1 MFERDVSSNAGD
13 DRQPPYSGIVE
24 REVKEPA
31 MNIEVTGELESAIK
45 THAAR
50 QGMTADTAARRVL
63 AEALMPVNRPACDT
77 RTGAA
82 LIEALQASPCRELD
96 IEPPRV
102 LLTNIRDVDL

>member
-1 MFERDVSSNAGD
+1 
-13 DRQPPYSGIVE
+13 
-24 REVKEPA
+24 
-31 MNIEVTGELESAIK
+31 MNIEVTGELENAIK

-102 LLTNIRDVDL
+102 LLTHVRDVDL